1 MKKKTHHNGGV
12 RITERAECCPLEPGG
27 AAPENT
33 HFHICDLDFS
43 AFKLQE
49 RLNKAGEPPEDAEQ
63 RVGVWMT
70 AAKARRAKNR
80 ACGGAVDVHK
90 IVARSLQK
98 VVMQPT
104 ESFFPPVRWA
114 YGRSPSQSPLLLLP
128 LSGTIFHQEPL
139 FGLMN
144 GGKGAFKPPSGQNAS
159 RFPHQCLTFL
169 FQWRPR
175 GAQTRPR
182 GTERSS
188 FWCECRR
195 GKALPVVGSHEVPGF
210 PGAVL

>member
-1 MKKKTHHNGGV
+1 MRLEVGSALCCAGTSSFCCLWPLQSHDDKIPSYEKKTHHTGGV

-104 ESFFPPVRWA
+104 ESFSPVFA
-114 YGRSPSQSPLLLLP
+114 GPTVGLHPSLLCC
-128 LSGTIFHQEPL
+128 F
-139 FGLMN
+139 
-144 GGKGAFKPPSGQNAS
+144 
-159 RFPHQCLTFL
+159 CL
-169 FQWRPR
+169 
-175 GAQTRPR
+175 
-182 GTERSS
+182 
-188 FWCECRR
+188 
-195 GKALPVVGSHEVPGF
+195 
-210 PGAVL
+210 